1 MRPSPPLEAQPN
13 AVALQILFRPSVNA
27 IERFLDVLDRVRHA
41 ETQITFAEFA
51 KRGPGE
57 RSDPGIL
64 EKRVGESFRWPTG
77 LSDVRKNIERAVRQ
91 LTGETLDFVKPGN
104 HHIAA
109 FLKLVAHVINPLLR
123 PAQCFDTR
131 DLAEARSARA
141 GVCHQTRDVW

>member
-1 MRPSPPLEAQPN
+1 MIRLLTLPSPRSRRRSAQIDHFVAGIYSPFSVRHASVATARGATN

-64 EKRVGESFRWPTG
+64 EKRVG
-77 LSDVRKNIERAVRQ
+77 
-91 LTGETLDFVKPGN
+91 
-104 HHIAA
+104 
-109 FLKLVAHVINPLLR
+109 
-123 PAQCFDTR
+123 
-131 DLAEARSARA
+131 
-141 GVCHQTRDVW
+141 